1 MEKCICIEGFFK
13 SEESKKNIFEKGVV
27 YEYMMIDDRYKVFSG
42 RKHIGLSNKD
52 FNAFFINIEE
62 NRDKII
68 NDVLK

>member
-27 YEYMMIDDRYKVFSG
+27 YQYIMIDGRYKVFSG
-42 RKHIGLSNKD
+42 RKHIRLSNKD
-52 FNAFFINIEE
+52 FSVFFIDIEE